1 MKKRKILQRA
11 FSVGI
16 IAAVILTGS
25 ATAKNDSI
33 TWKTKK
39 AERGYI
45 TTFRAHGKIITKIRT
60 ARRVPVKIMDADKVG
75 YYTLSHRK
83 NRYIL
88 IEKYRGTCVND
99 YGDGE
104 TYVNGQAYYIS
115 YHKTPRHKYGQKYV
129 TYCIHSN
136 DNAPDGVKA
145 RADFH
150 IKSVGGSAKK

>member
-1 MKKRKILQRA
+1 MRKKSIIKRA
-11 FSVGI
+11 ACLGI
-16 IAAVILTGS
+16 IATVILTGS
-25 ATAKNDSI
+25 ATAKNDTI
-33 TWKTKK
+33 TWRTKK
-39 AERGYI
+39 AKNGYI
-45 TTFRAHGKIITKIRT
+45 TTFRAHGKIVTRVRT
-60 ARRVPVKIMDADKVG
+60 ARRVPVKIMEADKVG

-104 TYVNGQAYYIS
+104 TIIGGQAYYIS
-115 YHKTPRHKYGQKYV
+115 YHRTPHHKYGQKYV
-129 TYCIHSN
+129 TYCIHGN

-145 RADFH
+145 RADYP